1 MKLGQKLKEAR
12 TQAGH
17 SQDAVAKIIGVS
29 RQSVSNW
36 ENDRTYPDI
45 GSLLKLSD
53 LYGLS
58 LDGMLKEDTTIPAH
72 FEKLAARRKTICQ
85 ILLEAGILLE
95 LFGLVMIG
103 QEFLTLGYVME
114 GAGIVLAYAAM
125 LGNLRYFSHTTQ
137 EMRYGIGGLALQ
149 VICMVL
155 LLIFPELHK
164 DWLFRVIHIFGV
176 CLLWQSGVYG
186 MFWKSPRVWVYLV
199 LYAAIPLLTLTL
211 NLRSAGGFVE
221 NNPFQHDY
229 RVVQVLHGQEAEAEA
244 IRVKLS
250 NVLGL
255 KYRLRITEPDGSSE
269 QPGDCVYTQPLPGQT
284 EKALWQV
291 IPAADPDCLYRVAV
305 EADDSVTLSRLED
318 GLLQYK
324 WLLGRVDTCSVTIRT
339 IGKTTVKSPEWY
351 PPGSADPEPYLKN
364 ADVAGSGTLFI
375 GVGGLETEN
384 LTLTEEYHHG
394 ETVEYREYLLEPPER
409 GGFSL
414 ELATRYDG
422 VEEYALYRVSFG
434 GGEYRFTVTFG
445 K

>member
-58 LDGMLKEDTTIPAH
+58 LDGMLKEDAAIPAH

-125 LGNLRYFSHTTQ
+125 FGNLRYFSHTAQ

-149 VICMVL
+149 VVCVVL

-164 DWLFRVIHIFGV
+164 DWLFRAIHIFGV
-176 CLLWQSGVYG
+176 CLL
-186 MFWKSPRVWVYLV
+186 
-199 LYAAIPLLTLTL
+199 
-211 NLRSAGGFVE
+211 
-221 NNPFQHDY
+221 
-229 RVVQVLHGQEAEAEA
+229 
-244 IRVKLS
+244 
-250 NVLGL
+250 
-255 KYRLRITEPDGSSE
+255 
-269 QPGDCVYTQPLPGQT
+269 
-284 EKALWQV
+284 
-291 IPAADPDCLYRVAV
+291 
-305 EADDSVTLSRLED
+305 
-318 GLLQYK
+318 
-324 WLLGRVDTCSVTIRT
+324 
-339 IGKTTVKSPEWY
+339 
-351 PPGSADPEPYLKN
+351 
-364 ADVAGSGTLFI
+364 
-375 GVGGLETEN
+375 
-384 LTLTEEYHHG
+384 
-394 ETVEYREYLLEPPER
+394 
-409 GGFSL
+409 
-414 ELATRYDG
+414 
-422 VEEYALYRVSFG
+422 
-434 GGEYRFTVTFG
+434 
-445 K
+445 